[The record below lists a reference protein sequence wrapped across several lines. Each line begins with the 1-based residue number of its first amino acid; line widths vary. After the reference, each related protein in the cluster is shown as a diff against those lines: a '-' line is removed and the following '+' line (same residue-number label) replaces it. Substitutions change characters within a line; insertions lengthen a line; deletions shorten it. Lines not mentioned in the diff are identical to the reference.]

1 MRRVLNV
8 FRGRL
13 MLSTIAL
20 AALSGC
26 ASVSLEQ
33 QMAKVNDETASFTD
47 GRLALA
53 RTDRERTQRAQ
64 AAADLLKTPLAQRE
78 AVHLALVNS
87 PSLQVLLARG
97 WAESTDAAQVGRIAN
112 PVFSF
117 ERMVAGSE
125 LELGRALSFGLLD
138 LLTLPSRQGI
148 ARRQIDQSQL
158 RLASE
163 VVDQITQVRQAWVR
177 AVTAQ
182 QTFAYAQQVL
192 ASAEASA
199 DLARRL
205 QSVGTFNRLSR
216 AREQAFY
223 ADAATRLA
231 TAGPRVHGDGRAGHG

>member
-1 MRRVLNV
+1 MKRVLDV

-13 MLSTIAL
+13 MLSTVAL

-64 AAADLLKTPLAQRE
+64 TAADLLKAPVGQRE

-87 PSLQVLLARG
+87 PALQALLARG
-97 WAESTDAAQVGRIAN
+97 WAESADAAQVGRIAN

-148 ARRQIDQSQL
+148 ARRQTDQS
-158 RLASE
+158 
-163 VVDQITQVRQAWVR
+163 
-177 AVTAQ
+177 
-182 QTFAYAQQVL
+182 
-192 ASAEASA
+192 
-199 DLARRL
+199 
-205 QSVGTFNRLSR
+205 
-216 AREQAFY
+216 
-223 ADAATRLA
+223 
-231 TAGPRVHGDGRAGHG
+231 